1 MANYNSTYFQKK
13 VGVSQPK
20 PGRENE
26 MKKNLAGGYAF
37 KADDFTALRRWLLTG
52 SMTNAYYQNSRE
64 MTTGNLST
72 LIKCVNGDPKRTA
85 EEILYASNKGINN
98 HTPILALV
106 YLSNGSYPA
115 KAEFRSIFNK
125 VIRTAS
131 HLYEFMSYV
140 KSVRGMGKTIHKAV
154 LGWIESK
161 ELSEREYQFLKY
173 QNRNGWTGRDVFRTV
188 KPVPTM
194 PAEDVLYAWI
204 AGNESKAN
212 VQALAE
218 ANLMRIEAYERLK
231 MGVTEAEAIQ
241 IIHDFNMTQEMIPAN
256 IERTKDVWKAL
267 FQRMPLTA
275 SLRNL
280 ANLTSKGVF
289 EDKENLN
296 LLEARFEKENLRK
309 GRLHPLT
316 IANGYYTY
324 MQGHGMKG
332 SLTWKPINRVND
344 ILDQAVNDA
353 FEVLEPTGKSY
364 FHALDIS
371 GSMNWGGFGG
381 FYRGMGVG
389 NLALDPM
396 QVAGIMALATVKA
409 EKDYFVGGFSHYFIE
424 LPKLNKR
431 TSFQDVMTGKH
442 VAGLNFGGTN
452 ASLGYKY
459 ATANKIP
466 VDVFVSWTD
475 NMSWLGDHPS
485 DALAEYRSKVNP
497 EARAVYVTI
506 AAYSDNIT
514 LVDPKDN
521 RSYDIAGFST
531 ETPKLIQLIAEGT
544 L

>member
-1 MANYNSTYFQKK
+1 MNYNETYFQKN
-13 VGVSQPK
+13 VPVTEPK
-20 PGRENE
+20 PGREKE

-64 MTTGNLST
+64 MTTDNLGT
-72 LIKCVNGDPKRTA
+72 LIKCVNGNPKKTA

-106 YLSNGSYPA
+106 YLSNGNFAA
-115 KAEFRSIFNK
+115 KAEFRALFNQ

-154 LGWIESK
+154 LNWIDSK
-161 ELSEREYQFLKY
+161 SLNEKEYQFLKY

-188 KPVPTM
+188 KPVTTM
-194 PAEDVLYAWI
+194 PETDILYAWI
-204 AGNESKAN
+204 TGNESKAN

-218 ANLMRIEAYERLK
+218 SGLMRVEAYERLK
-231 MGVTEAEAIQ
+231 MGVSEAEVIQ

-256 IERTKDVWKAL
+256 IERTGAVWHAL
-267 FQRMPLTA
+267 FQKMPITA

-280 ANLTSKGVF
+280 GNLTDKAIF
-289 EDKENLN
+289 RTKENLD
-296 LLEARFEKENLRK
+296 LLEKRFEKENIKR

-316 IANGYYTY
+316 IANGYQTY

-332 SLTWKPINRVND
+332 SLTWKPISRIND

-353 FEVLEPTGKSY
+353 FEVIEPTGKSF

-371 GSMNWGGFGG
+371 GSMSWGGYSGIGFGI
-381 FYRGMGVG
+381 G

-431 TSFQDVMTGKH
+431 TSFQDVITGRH
-442 VAGLNFGGTN
+442 VAGLSFGGTN
-452 ASLGYKY
+452 ASLAYKY
-459 ATANKIP
+459 ATKEKMP
-466 VDVFVSWTD
+466 VDIFVNWTD
-475 NMSWLGDHPS
+475 NMSWLGDHPT
-485 DALAEYRSKVNP
+485 DALADYRSKVNP
-497 EARAVYVTI
+497 EARAVYVTL
-506 AAYSDNIT
+506 ATYGDNIT

-521 RSYDIAGFST
+521 RSYDIAGFSS
-531 ETPKLIQLIAEGT
+531 ETPKLIQLFAEGA